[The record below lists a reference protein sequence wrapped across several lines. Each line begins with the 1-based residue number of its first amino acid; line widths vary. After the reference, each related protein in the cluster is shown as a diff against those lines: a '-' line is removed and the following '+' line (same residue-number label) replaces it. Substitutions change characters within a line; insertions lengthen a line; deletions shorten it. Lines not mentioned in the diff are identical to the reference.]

1 MAINVDTVYK
11 TVLLI
16 LNQQQRGYM
25 TPDEFNRV
33 ANQVQLEIFEG
44 YLNDLNQQLR
54 SPQNNSE
61 YANRVENLEEDL
73 QYFQKYISNATLAGA
88 ITGTNPFSIDTTVVT
103 DLYRLGSVM
112 YRNRTIGAYSQRK
125 EITQLLLSPL
135 THPTTDFPVYLYEAG
150 TTVSPDNPQL
160 YVYPTTIV
168 LPGDINISYLA
179 TPTPP
184 QWNYD
189 VGTYGQFTYNNT
201 SINFQL
207 NVSEQSR
214 VILKILVYAGVI
226 INDPTII
233 QVASQQVQQEE
244 QNSKT

>member
-33 ANQVQLEIFEG
+33 ATQVQLEIFEG

-73 QYFQKYISNATLAGA
+73 QYFQKYISNSTLPGA
-88 ITGTNPFSIDTTVVT
+88 ITGTNPFSIDTAVVT

-125 EITQLLLSPL
+125 ES
-135 THPTTDFPVYLYEAG
+135 
-150 TTVSPDNPQL
+150 
-160 YVYPTTIV
+160 
-168 LPGDINISYLA
+168 
-179 TPTPP
+179 
-184 QWNYD
+184 
-189 VGTYGQFTYNNT
+189 
-201 SINFQL
+201 
-207 NVSEQSR
+207 
-214 VILKILVYAGVI
+214 
-226 INDPTII
+226 
-233 QVASQQVQQEE
+233 
-244 QNSKT
+244 

>member
-33 ANQVQLEIFEG
+33 ATQVQLEIFEG

-88 ITGTNPFSIDTTVVT
+88 IT
-103 DLYRLGSVM
+103 VM
-112 YRNRTIGAYSQRK
+112 YRNRTIGEYSQRK

-135 THPTTDFPVYLYEAG
+135 TQPTTDFPVYLYEAG
-150 TTVSPDNPQL
+150 TTVLPENPQL
-160 YVYPTTIV
+160 YVYPTTII

-189 VGTYGQFTYNNT
+189 IGTYGQFTYNNT

-226 INDPTII
+226 INDPTVI